1 MENSDDERSRMR
13 IKGEKMTGHEE
24 KGLSMEYE
32 RRFWDKESEL
42 QREEKEEPRLRL

>member
-24 KGLSMEYE
+24 KGLSMEHE
-32 RRFWDKESEL
+32 RKFWDKESEL